1 MGNTPSRLGCGGCCT
16 DGKHDIEIDRNDRVD
31 YDVERSQHAD
41 IAEDHPYGSL
51 PLSDCHRGSLPLS
64 DIHRDTS
71 PLSDIHRVSAI
82 QDDTVSESEKTER
95 LTHIFLTEVIPGRG
109 IEEALSPATKDASA
123 DSVKAAAEKK
133 LLDAF
138 LSKFKYA
145 HVNHLKARSGCCA
158 EVAET
163 PLHTA
168 VRLNYP
174 RVVKALLNNG
184 AKPGIKDNR
193 NRYPGQ
199 LCKKGTEIRNLF
211 PLPSKT
217 LKE

>member
-1 MGNTPSRLGCGGCCT
+1 MGNTASRLGCGCCT
-16 DGKHDIEIDRNDRVD
+16 GKHDIEIDRNDRVD
-31 YDVERSQHAD
+31 YDVERSQHA
-41 IAEDHPYGSL
+41 EVVEVHPYGSL
-51 PLSDCHRGSLPLS
+51 PLSDCHRGSL
-64 DIHRDTS
+64 

-138 LSKFKYA
+138 LSKFKYE

-193 NRYPGQ
+193 NRYPAQ